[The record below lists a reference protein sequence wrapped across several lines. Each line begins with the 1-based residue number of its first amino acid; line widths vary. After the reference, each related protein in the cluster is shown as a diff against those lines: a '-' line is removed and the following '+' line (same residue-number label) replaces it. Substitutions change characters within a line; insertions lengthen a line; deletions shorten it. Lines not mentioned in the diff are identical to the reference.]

1 MGFLKKITR
10 PISRALDKIIPNEV
24 KPALPFLAAAAPF
37 MAPGLMGLGGNTM
50 LSRALM
56 SGGLNLGAQL
66 AQEGSE
72 GDFSGLSTLMA
83 AATGALSTP
92 GSAGTGVGP
101 AGKYGTTGGTQSAG
115 DFFKNKALGM
125 DPGFAK
131 SGLGALETSSNYLSG
146 VSDTLQNNLF
156 SMEGLKAASIPFTQ
170 GTTDLVVAENRR
182 AQKDYDREMADYEAG
197 IDSENSNRAFA
208 IRQSMEAYGFTE
220 QEILD
225 AIEAAGYANGGR
237 VGYAFGDLV
246 RGSSMVQPAGGLA
259 IKLNRPV
266 ESGDP
271 LGSYYPD
278 PSKMKTASPIMPS
291 SGMGEM
297 LSNLINSNP
306 QIFSNLTGQTNNSV
320 SNMSRDFIDLNQ
332 NGIDDRQE
340 KAYGGRVGL
349 KDGGRVGFEFG
360 GIPAAVESVEEKP
373 KEFLVDKL
381 KVTVQ
386 PGQSEQ
392 MAIMNAMMNDID
404 EVMPEDRKMEFYKL
418 YLPQLRASGEISEKE
433 YQGLMGELFGEGKAE
448 GGRIGFKD
456 GTDENLVGIETL
468 KLGDYDLEGFQKK
481 GKGNTLMF
489 GSDDLKILSQALDY
503 GELSDLSDRQKEKIK
518 ESIIRARAGII
529 NPTELNS
536 EINTLRLEP
545 NARAFLKAI
554 TPDETVEKVFFDEE
568 GDARIGVQKAR
579 QLMEN
584 VAFGGQKNPS
594 LSSDMYNKLGDE
606 YIQDQKKA
614 TQREINFNKEYNRN
628 NFLNFK
634 DGGLMNLGG
643 REMDMRTGGFIPI
656 GKKERADDVPARLS
670 KNEFVMTADAVRAA
684 GGGSVNEGARRM
696 YNLMNNLEARV

>member
-37 MAPGLMGLGGNTM
+37 MAPGLMGTSM
-50 LSRALM
+50 LQRALM

-101 AGKYGTTGGTQSAG
+101 AGKYGTTGGTPSAG
-115 DFFKNKALGM
+115 EFFRDKAMGM

-131 SGLGALETSSNYLSG
+131 SGLGALETSSKYLSG

-156 SMEGLKAASIPFTQ
+156 SMEGLKAAAIPIGQ
-170 GTTDLVVAENRR
+170 GTTDLAVAEARR

-696 YNLMNNLEARV
+696 YNLMNNLEAKV

>member
-1 MGFLKKITR
+1 MGFLKRITR
-10 PISRALDKIIPNEV
+10 PISRALDKLVPNEI

-92 GSAGTGVGP
+92 GSAGGRTLPDGSGGSYSQVMGGDKL
-101 AGKYGTTGGTQSAG
+101 ASTGTQSAG

-125 DPGFAK
+125 DPGLTK

-156 SMEGLKAASIPFTQ
+156 SMEGLKAAAIPAGQ
-170 GTTDLVVAENRR
+170 GMTDLAVAENRR
-182 AQKDYDREMADYEAG
+182 AMRDYERELADYEAG
-197 IDSENSNRAFA
+197 IGDSSDMGNRALA

-246 RGSSMVQPAGGLA
+246 RGSSMVQPVPNSSGG
-259 IKLNRPV
+259 P
-266 ESGDP
+266 
-271 LGSYYPD
+271 
-278 PSKMKTASPIMPS
+278 MPR
-291 SGMGEM
+291 SGMGGM

-340 KAYGGRVGL
+340 KAI
-349 KDGGRVGFEFG
+349 GGRVGFEFG

-448 GGRIGFKD
+448 GG
-456 GTDENLVGIETL
+456 
-468 KLGDYDLEGFQKK
+468 
-481 GKGNTLMF
+481 
-489 GSDDLKILSQALDY
+489 
-503 GELSDLSDRQKEKIK
+503 
-518 ESIIRARAGII
+518 
-529 NPTELNS
+529 
-536 EINTLRLEP
+536 
-545 NARAFLKAI
+545 
-554 TPDETVEKVFFDEE
+554 
-568 GDARIGVQKAR
+568 
-579 QLMEN
+579 
-584 VAFGGQKNPS
+584 
-594 LSSDMYNKLGDE
+594 
-606 YIQDQKKA
+606 
-614 TQREINFNKEYNRN
+614 
-628 NFLNFK
+628 
-634 DGGLMNLGG
+634 LMNLGG

-696 YNLMNNLEARV
+696 YNLMNNLEAKV